1 MTPEDGYLTAER
13 RSWELQELTSDRL
26 DVLVIGGGITGV
38 GVALDA
44 ASRGLV
50 VALVERQDLAFGTS
64 RWSSKLVHGGLRYL
78 ASGDVAIAY
87 ESARERAAL
96 MHTIA
101 PHLARPLPFL
111 VPYDESTRFR
121 DRLMVAAGTRAAEAI
136 RVVARTHPGTL
147 PGVRRVSAAE
157 AHSWAPSVRA
167 DVNGGMLF
175 WDGQLEDDARLVV
188 AVARTAA
195 AHGAR
200 ILTRVS
206 ALAVTGDSARLR
218 DELTGDELEVSAR
231 VVVNATGVWASE
243 LAGEHADGS
252 PVAPLRPSKGT
263 HIVFRSST
271 FGEPQAAAM
280 FAVPGEK
287 KFVFAVP
294 HPDGLVIAGLTDDPV
309 DHIDDVPH
317 ASQGEI
323 DYLLGALSH
332 WLAKPVTTADV
343 VGSYAGL
350 RPLVAAHQEDA
361 DKRTADI
368 SRRHL
373 VARSASGVVTVVGG
387 KLTTYRRM
395 AEDTVDA
402 LGLAVG
408 PCLTRGLPLLGAG
421 SRHEL
426 AAVAAPARLV
436 RRYGTEADQVAALI
450 ADDPELANPLA
461 PQVKVLGAEVVWALR
476 AEGALNVADILERRT
491 RLSLVPE
498 DAEAARANVERLVER
513 YAPAL
518 AELRPAEAS

>member
-1 MTPEDGYLTAER
+1 MTPDAGYLTAAR
-13 RSWELQELTSDRL
+13 RSWELHELASENL
-26 DVLVIGGGITGV
+26 DVLVVGGGITGV

-44 ASRGLV
+44 ASRGLR

-78 ASGDVAIAY
+78 ASGDVGIAY

-111 VPYDESTRFR
+111 VPYDGSTRFR
-121 DRLMVAAGTRAAEAI
+121 DRLLVSAGTHAAEAI
-136 RVVARTHPGTL
+136 RVAARTHPGTL

-157 AHSWAPSVRA
+157 AHSWAPAVRA

-206 ALAVTGDSARLR
+206 ALRVTGDSARLR
-218 DELTGDELEVSAR
+218 DELTGDELDIRAR
-231 VVVNATGVWASE
+231 VVVNATGVWAST
-243 LAGEHADGS
+243 LAGKHEDGS
-252 PVAPLRPSKGT
+252 AVAPLRPSKGT
-263 HIVFRSST
+263 HLVFRSST
-271 FGEPQAAAM
+271 FGEPAAAVM
-280 FAVPGEK
+280 LAVPGEK

-309 DHIDDVPH
+309 DRIDDVPH
-317 ASQGEI
+317 ASQNEI

-332 WLAKPVTTADV
+332 WLAKPLTTDDV

-350 RPLVAAHQEDA
+350 RPLVAARQEDA
-361 DKRTADI
+361 VKRTADL

-373 VARSASGVVTVVGG
+373 VARSTSGVVTIVGG

-395 AEDTVDA
+395 AEDTVNA
-402 LGLAVG
+402 LGLPGG
-408 PCLTRGLPLLGAG
+408 PCVTRSLPLLGAG
-421 SRHEL
+421 SRAEL

-436 RRYGTEADQVAALI
+436 RRYGTEAAAVAALI
-450 ADDPELANPLA
+450 ADDPELALPLA
-461 PQVKVLGAEVVWALR
+461 PSVRVLGAEVVWALR
-476 AEGALNVADILERRT
+476 AECALTIDDILERRT

-498 DAEAARANVERLVER
+498 DAAAARESVERLVELYGSR
-513 YAPAL
+513 AGLTPA
-518 AELRPAEAS
+518 AAS